1 MQAILPLQ
9 VEKRMLK
16 KADGSV
22 VVATKRGNNHIEDGF
37 VVAHKSDHSFL
48 RPLREVKTYLT
59 PKCGKMFNL
68 MTRVRGI
75 E

>member
-1 MQAILPLQ
+1 
-9 VEKRMLK
+9 MLK

-22 VVATKRGNNHIEDGF
+22 VVTAKRGNNHIEDGF
-37 VVAHKSDHSFL
+37 VVAHKSDHAFL
-48 RPLREVKTYLT
+48 RPLREVKAYLA

-75 E
+75 Q

>member
-1 MQAILPLQ
+1 
-9 VEKRMLK
+9 MLK

-22 VVATKRGNNHIEDGF
+22 VVTAKRGNNHIEEGF
-37 VVAHKSDHSFL
+37 VVAHRADHAFL
-48 RPLREVKTYLT
+48 RPLREVKAYLA

-75 E
+75 Q

>member
-1 MQAILPLQ
+1 
-9 VEKRMLK
+9 MLK

-22 VVATKRGNNHIEDGF
+22 VVPTKRGNNHIEEGF
-37 VVAHKSDHSFL
+37 VVAHKSDHAFL
-48 RPLREVKTYLT
+48 RPMREVKAYLA

-75 E
+75 Q

>member
-1 MQAILPLQ
+1 
-9 VEKRMLK
+9 MLK

-22 VVATKRGNNHIEDGF
+22 VVTAKRGNNHIEEGF
-37 VVAHKSDHSFL
+37 VVAHRSDHAFL
-48 RPLREVKTYLT
+48 RPLREVKACLA

-75 E
+75 Q